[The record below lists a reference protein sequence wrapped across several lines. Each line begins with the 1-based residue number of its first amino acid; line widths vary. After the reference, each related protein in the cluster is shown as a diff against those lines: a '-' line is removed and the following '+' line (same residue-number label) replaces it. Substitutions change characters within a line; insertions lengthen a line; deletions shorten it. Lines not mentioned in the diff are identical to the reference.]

1 MRILLMIMANVMVA
15 IVSVMAVHEYH
26 SLKRFPSF
34 TMPFTDKLV
43 SLGVIDSSRRDSLLK
58 EEKISHYVGII
69 LSIIVWLMLTKF
81 MAGASAIA
89 VFVIAV
95 IIQLIFL
102 KPELAETTSTRNQYF
117 NNHKKDINELKYHD
131 YLESLNQ

>member
-1 MRILLMIMANVMVA
+1 MRILLTVMANIMVG
-15 IVSVMAVHEYH
+15 IVSIMTIHEYH
-26 SLKRFPSF
+26 ALKRYTSF
-34 TMPFTDKLV
+34 TVPFTNKMV
-43 SLGVIDSSRRDSLLK
+43 SLGIIDASRCDKLLK
-58 EEKISHYVGII
+58 EEKISHYVGIF
-69 LSIIVWLMLTKF
+69 LSIIVWLMLAKF
-81 MAGASAIA
+81 MAGISAIA